1 MEKTKNNQFLT
12 FLKNYSVLFLLLIFI
27 VICSCISD
35 SFLTVSNIMSL
46 LKQCSITGLMAIG
59 MHFVIVTG
67 GIDLSVGSVSAFA
80 SIVTVSL
87 LKFADVPL
95 GFALVLGILG
105 GTLFGLLNGIF
116 IVKFKLP
123 AFIMTMA
130 SMEAARGLALVI
142 SNGDPIS
149 SLGKA
154 FNWVGQYKLGPVP
167 FIGILWII
175 LMVVA
180 ALILKYSV
188 FGRGVY
194 AIGGNEE
201 AARLSGIRIGL
212 YTILCYVICGF
223 TASVAGFFQ
232 SSWLQVGQ
240 PTISDG
246 KELDAIAACV
256 IGGASLSG
264 GRGNMYCTFAGVWL
278 MQIITNIFNML
289 GVSSYIQKIM
299 LGVIIVAALM
309 LNNFLLR
316 SDQKD

>member
-1 MEKTKNNQFLT
+1 MEKTKNNVFIN
-12 FLKNYSVLFLLLIFI
+12 FLKNYSVLFLLLMFI
-27 VICSCISD
+27 IICSIISD
-35 SFLTVSNIMSL
+35 SFLTMSNIMSL

-80 SIVTVSL
+80 SIVMTAL
-87 LKFADVPL
+87 IKFKEMPIVP
-95 GFALVLGILG
+95 AIIIGIIG
-105 GTLFGLLNGIF
+105 GVLFGLINGIF
-116 IVKFKLP
+116 IVRFKLP

-142 SNGDPIS
+142 SNGDPIT
-149 SLGKA
+149 SLGQS
-154 FNWVGQYKLGPVP
+154 FNWIGKFKIGPVP

-175 LMVVA
+175 LAVIA
-180 ALILKYSV
+180 ALVLKYTV
-188 FGRGVY
+188 FGRGLY

-201 AARLSGIRIGL
+201 AARLSGIRISS

-223 TASVAGFFQ
+223 TAAVAGFFQ

-299 LGVIIVAALM
+299 LGVIIIAALM
-309 LNNFLLR
+309 LNNMLLR
-316 SDQKD
+316 VDKKD